1 MIEVKWDENK
11 RLSNIAKHGFDF
23 VRARDILLGNHIII
37 SSKYQSDEQR
47 YLAVGIIDG
56 RFATIVY
63 TMRGDAYRIISIRSA
78 RDEERRKHENL
89 FTG

>member
-11 RLSNIAKHGFDF
+11 RLSNITKHGFDF

-37 SSKYQSDEQR
+37 PSKYQSDEQR
-47 YLAVGIIDG
+47 YLAVGISDG

-63 TMRGDAYRIISIRSA
+63 TMRDDAYRIISIRSA
-78 RDEERRKHENL
+78 RDEKRRKYENI